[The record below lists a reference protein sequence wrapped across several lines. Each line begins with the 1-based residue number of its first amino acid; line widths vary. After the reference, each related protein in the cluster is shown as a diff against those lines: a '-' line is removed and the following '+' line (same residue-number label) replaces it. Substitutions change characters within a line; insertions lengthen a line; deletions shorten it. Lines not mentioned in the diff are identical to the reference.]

1 MTFFDFF
8 NNFLSKGKEN
18 VPGELEKFPLLVEHY
33 KRVLNVHEIMEWVK
47 KRPVTEFKACGF
59 YCSSC

>member
-18 VPGELEKFPLLVEHY
+18 VPGEFEKFPLLVKHY
-33 KRVLNVHEIMEWVK
+33 KRMFNVPEIMEWVN
-47 KRPVTEFKACGF
+47 KRPVTEF
-59 YCSSC
+59 